1 MKKTYILAGA
11 LFLTL
16 SFTACKEDFLD
27 KAPLDELSDQTFW
40 KSEKDA
46 QMALNSC
53 YRNGLYGFWEVL
65 YLDAMADNAYSQFA
79 WDGFQKLGNGTMDA
93 GYVDQNNFFTFKDI
107 RSCNEFLAGVEKIQF
122 ADPAKKE
129 AMKAEARFI
138 RAMAYFYKVQFFGDV
153 PLMTTPLSLQES
165 NIPRTP
171 KAEVVKFIL
180 DELGAI
186 ANALPNK
193 ASSSGKV
200 SKAAVLAL
208 KARVELSEGKFAE
221 AAASSQQVISMGNYN
236 LFPNYESMFW
246 MANQGN
252 NEVIFDRQYMANA
265 GDNTMWD
272 MGAHLPN
279 SEGGWSSI
287 DPTQS
292 LVDEYE
298 CTDGKVKELSSLY
311 NPQNPYV
318 NRDPRMSA
326 TIIYPGADWRGSL
339 FNSLDKNSADY
350 YNNSDNAS
358 ETGYNL
364 RKYMDP
370 AATGDDVWNWGTN
383 AILIRYAEV
392 LLTYAEAKIEQNQID
407 ASVYNA
413 IDAVRQRAGMPVVD
427 RTVYSNQ
434 DKLRELIRRER
445 RVEFAMEGF
454 RWFDLKRWNQLEKIG
469 TPVYGVRD
477 GVVNADGSVTLS
489 GSNRLVE
496 ERIFAT
502 KNYLLP
508 IPQAAIDISKG
519 VLKQN
524 KDY

>member
-1 MKKTYILAGA
+1 MKKIYVLAGA
-11 LFLTL
+11 LSIAL
-16 SFTACKEDFLD
+16 SFTACNKDFLD

-40 KSEKDA
+40 KNEKDV
-46 QMALNSC
+46 QMALNAC
-53 YRNGLYGFWEVL
+53 YRKGLFGFWEVL
-65 YLDAMADNAYSQFA
+65 YMDGMADNAYSQFV
-79 WDGFQKLGNGTMDA
+79 WDGFQKIGNGTMDA
-93 GYVDQNNFFTFKDI
+93 GYVDQNNFFDFKGI
-107 RSCNEFLAGVEKIQF
+107 RSCNEFLVGIEKVPF

-138 RAMAYFYKVQFFGDV
+138 RAMDYFYKVQFFGDV
-153 PLMTTPLSLQES
+153 PLMTKPLALQES
-165 NIPRTP
+165 NIPKTP

-186 ANALPNK
+186 ANSLPNK
-193 ASSSGKV
+193 ASSSGRV
-200 SKAAVLAL
+200 SKVAVLAL
-208 KARVELSEGKFAE
+208 KARIELYEGKFAD
-221 AAASSQQVISMGNYN
+221 AANSASQVMNMGFS
-236 LFPNYESMFW
+236 LFPNYEAMFW
-246 MANQGN
+246 MANKGN
-252 NEVIFDRQYMANA
+252 SEVIFDRQYKVD
-265 GDNTMWD
+265 GQDNTMWD

-287 DPTQS
+287 EPTQS

-298 CTDGKVKELSSLY
+298 CTDGKVAELSPLY

-318 NRDPRMSA
+318 NRDPRMKA
-326 TIIYPGADWRGSL
+326 TILYPGADWRGSL
-339 FNSLDKNSADY
+339 FNSLDKDGADY

-370 AATGDDVWNWGTN
+370 TAEGDGVWNWGTN

-413 IDAVRQRAGMPVVD
+413 IDAIRQRAGMPAVD

-434 DKLRELIRRER
+434 VKLRELIRRER
-445 RVEFAMEGF
+445 RVELAMEGF

-469 TPVYGVRD
+469 NPVYGVRE
-477 GVVNADGSVTLS
+477 GVVNPDGSVALT
-489 GSNRLVE
+489 GTNRLVE
-496 ERIFAT
+496 QRIFAP

-508 IPQAAIDISKG
+508 IPQAAIDISQG

-524 KDY
+524 QNY